1 MVTVWRERIRDQS
14 LGPLSHIAVFIIE
27 EYIIM
32 CQYALSPSLALSL
45 SLSL

>member
-27 EYIIM
+27 YIIM